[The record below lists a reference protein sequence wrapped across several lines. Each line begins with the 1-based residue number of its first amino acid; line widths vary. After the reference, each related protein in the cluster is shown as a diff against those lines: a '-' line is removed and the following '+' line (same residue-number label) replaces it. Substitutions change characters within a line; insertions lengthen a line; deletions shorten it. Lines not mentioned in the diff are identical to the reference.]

1 MYVFSFCVHSFVY
14 SLYFMCVYV
23 CVPECMCAHCVELI
37 EARGGCQSLWNWNWS
52 YRPLGTSNVSS
63 GILTQVL
70 CEDNTEPSRQ
80 PREEKLHCYFAD
92 EIKLF
97 SWKNSSKMNIGFW
110 GSLFVFETGSHYI
123 LPVF

>member
-1 MYVFSFCVHSFVY
+1 
-14 SLYFMCVYV
+14 MCVYV
-23 CVPECMCAHCVELI
+23 YLNVCVLTVCAQELT

-52 YRPLGTSNVSS
+52 YRPLRTSNVSS

-70 CEDNTEPSRQ
+70 CEDNTEPSHQ

-97 SWKNSSKMNIGFW
+97 SWK
-110 GSLFVFETGSHYI
+110 I
-123 LPVF
+123 LLK